1 VLIGCGAN
9 PSGSPRE
16 PERLA
21 PGRIISLVPSLTET
35 LFAVGAGAQVVG
47 VGTFDRYPPQVTK
60 LPRVGGLVDPNTERI
75 LSLRPDLVVTYG
87 SQAELEGILR
97 KAGIATFSYRH
108 GGIAGTIEAIRELG
122 KVTGHEAQAATVASR
137 IEQRLAAVRA
147 KVKGRP
153 RPRTLLVIDRQPRT
167 LRDVYVSG
175 GRGFLHEMLEIAG
188 GTNVF
193 ADIDRESAQPSTETL
208 LTRAPD
214 VILEVRASAPTNM
227 NAELAAWN
235 ALPSV
240 PAVKT
245 RRVLILSGDYLVDP
259 GPRIA
264 QGVEA
269 MARVLHPEA
278 FK

>member
-1 VLIGCGAN
+1 MAVALVCCGAKQ
-9 PSGSPRE
+9 S
-16 PERLA
+16 A
-21 PGRIISLVPSLTET
+21 PHRIVSLVPSLTET
-35 LFAVGAGAQVVG
+35 LFAIGAGADVVG
-47 VGTFDRYPPQVTK
+47 VGTFDSYPPQVK
-60 LPRVGGLVDPNTERI
+60 SLPRVGGLVDPNTERI

-87 SQAELEGILR
+87 SQAELEAVLR
-97 KAGIATFSYRH
+97 KAGIRTFSYRH
-108 GGIAGTIEAIRELG
+108 GGIANVLDAIRELG
-122 KVTGHEAQAATVASR
+122 RETGHESQARAVAGA

-167 LRDVYVSG
+167 LREIYVSG

-193 ADIDRESAQPSTETL
+193 ADAERESVQPSTETL

-214 VILEVRASAPTNM
+214 VILEVRASPPANPK
-227 NAELAAWN
+227 AERAVWTT
-235 ALPSV
+235 LPSL

-245 RRVLILSGDYLVDP
+245 GRLLMLSGDYLVEP
-259 GPRIA
+259 GPRMA

-269 MARVLHPEA
+269 MARALHPEA